1 MSGSAGSKVTL
12 ISDSQATITFVCP
25 PKISILR
32 AAKNAG
38 LELSAG
44 CMQGRCYTCRSRLV
58 EGKVVNSL
66 SLSRYATV
74 DPANLGDG
82 RILLCSVTPTA
93 DVVVMPEGPW
103 EVRPQTPVPTNQ
115 LRASAK

>member
-1 MSGSAGSKVTL
+1 MNEKAESVVTL
-12 ISDSQATITFVCP
+12 VSDTQATVIFFCP

-58 EGKVVNSL
+58 EGRVANSR
-66 SLSRYATV
+66 SLSRYATI
-74 DPANLGDG
+74 DPADLGND
-82 RILLCSVTPTA
+82 RILLCSVSPTT

-103 EVRPQTPVPTNQ
+103 EFNSERNE
-115 LRASAK
+115 RGN

>member
-1 MSGSAGSKVTL
+1 VSERAESAVTL
-12 ISDSQATITFVCP
+12 VSDSQATVIFVCP

-58 EGKVVNSL
+58 EGRVVNSR

-74 DPANLGDG
+74 DPAELGND
-82 RILLCSVTPTA
+82 RILLCSVSPTT

-103 EVRPQTPVPTNQ
+103 EFSNERNA
-115 LRASAK
+115 RGN